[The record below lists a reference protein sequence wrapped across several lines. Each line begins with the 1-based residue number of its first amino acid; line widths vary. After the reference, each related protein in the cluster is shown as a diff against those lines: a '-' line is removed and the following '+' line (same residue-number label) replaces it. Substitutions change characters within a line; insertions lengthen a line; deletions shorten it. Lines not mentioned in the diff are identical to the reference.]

1 MTTTYKYKSRLITAI
16 AFIIMLLAAITPDAW
31 QSLLPNQYWVFIPTI
46 MGIITYAAA
55 QLSEEKRVEVAET
68 MVIEKQ
74 NAIMGQPLNEE
85 YTFPSEEE
93 ETWISKIYWTLS
105 KKKRITQKILI
116 IIFFP
121 LPSLKKKNTRNSNRN
136 RTKKRDHEIMTDKKC
151 PECKNKQVRFD
162 ETHKETYC
170 SKCGLVL
177 QGAQRYSGG
186 KKINYPFGHI

>member
-46 MGIITYAAA
+46 MGIITYTAA

-74 NAIMGQPLNEE
+74 NEILGQPLNEE

-93 ETWISKIYWTLS
+93 ET
-105 KKKRITQKILI
+105 
-116 IIFFP
+116 
-121 LPSLKKKNTRNSNRN
+121 
-136 RTKKRDHEIMTDKKC
+136 
-151 PECKNKQVRFD
+151 
-162 ETHKETYC
+162 
-170 SKCGLVL
+170 
-177 QGAQRYSGG
+177 
-186 KKINYPFGHI
+186 

>member
-1 MTTTYKYKSRLITAI
+1 MCSANLHYGYQLFLLKLTRKFFLSWMVSTMTTTYKYKSRLITAI

-93 ETWISKIYWTLS
+93 ET
-105 KKKRITQKILI
+105 
-116 IIFFP
+116 
-121 LPSLKKKNTRNSNRN
+121 
-136 RTKKRDHEIMTDKKC
+136 
-151 PECKNKQVRFD
+151 
-162 ETHKETYC
+162 
-170 SKCGLVL
+170 
-177 QGAQRYSGG
+177 
-186 KKINYPFGHI
+186 